1 MAFFRV
7 LAWILVALAL
17 MLIGADGISTLEDG
31 VPVVRTTAEIIDL
44 MGPTMKPLASGPVA
58 GVVNFFLEAP
68 LWAVFGILGIILT
81 LLFRP
86 ID

>member
-1 MAFFRV
+1 MAGFRL

-17 MLIGADGISTLEDG
+17 MLLGADGISTLEQG
-31 VPVVRTTAEIIDL
+31 EPVVRTTAEILGLFGLQIAPA
-44 MGPTMKPLASGPVA
+44 GEGGVGSVA
-58 GVVNFFLEAP
+58 NFFLDAP
-68 LWAVFGILGIILT
+68 LWAILGVIGIVLT